1 MTSYKRSCPASD
13 DVTGLVARTAAQ
25 LLDRVVNHTKLNQAR
40 RDGPVSAGLA
50 APNGDVSVFFN
61 GKRSP
66 GSSAPLAFGGF
77 NKIVNALSERL
88 AFLMIHRKSFIE

>member
-1 MTSYKRSCPASD
+1 MTGYKRSCLAGD

-25 LLDRVVNHTKLNQAR
+25 LPGRVVNHTKLNQAQ

-66 GSSAPLAFGGF
+66 GSRAPLAFGGF
-77 NKIVNALSERL
+77 NYIVSALSERL
-88 AFLMIHRKSFIE
+88 AFLIIHRKGFIE